1 MRVVSSLADIDF
13 GVGRITRIGG
23 DLVIESSADS
33 TIATKVTI
41 TPRDAARSLWALATS
56 PSAWW
61 FVLTLP
67 FRRSGAASAHVASDS
82 GDWQTRRNRIGL
94 NKPW

>member
-1 MRVVSSLADIDF
+1 M
-13 GVGRITRIGG
+13 
-23 DLVIESSADS
+23 IESSQDS

-67 FRRSGAASAHVASDS
+67 FARLANGTTAKADGDDWRARRER
-82 GDWQTRRNRIGL
+82 TGL

>member
-13 GVGRITRIGG
+13 GIGRIARRGRN
-23 DLVIESSADS
+23 LVIESSQDS
-33 TIATKVTI
+33 TIETKVTI
-41 TPRDAARSLWALATS
+41 TPRDALRSIGALLTS
-56 PSAWW
+56 PSVWL

-67 FRRSGAASAHVASDS
+67 FAMFTRADGGNANSWEERR
-82 GDWQTRRNRIGL
+82 QRTGL

>member
-13 GVGRITRIGG
+13 SIGRIVRRGG

-33 TIATKVTI
+33 TLETMVTV
-41 TPRDAARSLWALATS
+41 TPRDALKSLVALAVS
-56 PSAWW
+56 PSAWI
-61 FVLTLP
+61 FVMTLP
-67 FRRSGAASAHVASDS
+67 FALVFGRKKSNHAGDDWNERRKR
-82 GDWQTRRNRIGL
+82 TGL

>member
-13 GVGRITRIGG
+13 SIGRVARAGR

-33 TIATKVTI
+33 TIATKVTVS
-41 TPRDAARSLWALATS
+41 PHDALRSIGALLTS
-56 PSAWW
+56 PSVWW
-61 FVLTLP
+61 FLVTLP
-67 FRRSGAASAHVASDS
+67 FAAFKRSTVRSGNV
-82 GDWQTRRNRIGL
+82 WQERRKRTGI

>member
-13 GVGRITRIGG
+13 SIGRIGRAGR
-23 DLVIESSADS
+23 DLVIESSEDS

-41 TPRDAARSLWALATS
+41 TPHDALRSVGALLTS
-56 PSAWW
+56 PSMWV
-61 FVLTLP
+61 FLLLLP
-67 FRRSGAASAHVASDS
+67 FRGRARGGAGRSGDTSD
-82 GDWQTRRNRIGL
+82 WERRRRRTGL

>member
-13 GVGRITRIGG
+13 SIGRIVRRGG

-33 TIATKVTI
+33 TLETIVTI
-41 TPRDAARSLWALATS
+41 TPRDALKSLGALAIS
-56 PSAWW
+56 PSAWV

-67 FRRSGAASAHVASDS
+67 FALLFGGKKSIKSDDDWEERR
-82 GDWQTRRNRIGL
+82 TRKGL

>member
-1 MRVVSSLADIDF
+1 MRVISSLADIDF
-13 GVGRITRIGG
+13 SIGRVARAGR

-41 TPRDAARSLWALATS
+41 TPQDALRSIGALLTS
-56 PSAWW
+56 PSVWLFLLA
-61 FVLTLP
+61 LPLAP
-67 FRRSGAASAHVASDS
+67 FRRTAAHT
-82 GDWQTRRNRIGL
+82 GDAWEKRRHRTGL